1 MACSRI
7 MNGIHA
13 QHALHCVACTLESPS
28 IECVF
33 KIHVQVHAL
42 TIVKAVLWRIK
53 ILRVMSESFSLQN
66 YRLPVGT
73 KPPSNLTK
81 SKAWSKDK
89 KRLRPGS
96 THLKPGQR
104 TLDNALGR
112 TDDHGRLCLRSA
124 ISANGNMRVTTRLL
138 RSMRAV
144 STLAVALHISRCI
157 IQRTEA
163 DSISLSC
170 SSPNAGSKRRW
181 ALRESDVR
189 RRWTFA
195 SRASPYFQPC
205 RSHAEQWPS

>member
-96 THLKPGQR
+96 HTSQTRTTDPRQR
-104 TLDNALGR
+104 SGTNGR
-112 TDDHGRLCLRSA
+112 SWTPLPPLCDQCERKHACHHSP
-124 ISANGNMRVTTRLL
+124 S
-138 RSMRAV
+138 
-144 STLAVALHISRCI
+144 ALHACREHAGGCF
-157 IQRTEA
+157 A
-163 DSISLSC
+163 HLSLHNS
-170 SSPNAGSKRRW
+170 A
-181 ALRESDVR
+181 
-189 RRWTFA
+189 
-195 SRASPYFQPC
+195 Y
-205 RSHAEQWPS
+205 